1 MLRVAV
7 IADDLTGAAD
17 TGIQFC
23 RAEAPTYLVG
33 VEHIQSF
40 PFPESPHSLS
50 LFTNTRH
57 LHPNLASEA
66 MKTVAPGIKALRP
79 LHLYK
84 KIDSCL
90 RGNIGAELDV
100 LADALEFDASFVT
113 PALPAQGRAVLHD
126 VHYLRG
132 VPLAETEMARDP
144 VSPVTESRAS
154 VVLGRQSR
162 YAIAHVDLEIL
173 EGPFESLVD
182 HVRRLLRQGAKHI
195 VFDAAS
201 QRHLDRI
208 ADLAVRHFPKS
219 LLVGSAGLASSL
231 SPLLFPGPAG
241 TRTLLN
247 PVGRRILFVCGSA
260 SEVLDAQVQEL
271 VRAFSCPSYVLDTR
285 DLGPAQRRAWISKVA
300 QAAAA
305 SLFSGAVVLKIEAPG
320 VSPSP
325 ANGEELL
332 GGLVDL
338 VLPIMRDVRPDGIF
352 LSGGDTASALLK
364 ALKAEAVLLEREL
377 LPGFVL
383 GTFCMGPF
391 HGLPVVVKPG
401 AFGSSDALTRVYEM
415 LVSGKEQHHGCTP

>member
-1 MLRVAV
+1 MLRMAV

-40 PFPESPHSLS
+40 PFPESPHCLA
-50 LFTNTRH
+50 LFTNTRNVQ
-57 LHPNLASEA
+57 PDQA
-66 MKTVAPGIKALRP
+66 GQALRAVAVAIKEQRP
-79 LHLYK
+79 LRIYK

-90 RGNIGAELDV
+90 RGNIGTELDA
-100 LADALEFDASFVT
+100 LAETLELDASFVT
-113 PALPAQGRAVLHD
+113 PALPAQGRSVLHD

-144 VSPVTESRAS
+144 VSPVTESRVS

-173 EGPFESLVD
+173 EGPFEGLVD
-182 HVRRLLRQGAKHI
+182 QVRRLLRLGAKHI

-208 ADLAVRHFPKS
+208 ADLAVRHFPKT

-241 TRTLLN
+241 TRTLLK
-247 PVGRRILFVCGSA
+247 PLGRRILFVCGSA
-260 SEVLDAQVQEL
+260 SEILEAQVQEL
-271 VRAFSCPSYVLDTR
+271 VRAFSCTSHFLDTL

-305 SLFSGAVVLKIEAPG
+305 SLVSGALVLKIKAPG

-332 GGLVDL
+332 GGLVEL
-338 VLPIMRDVRPDGIF
+338 VLSIMRDVRPDGLF

-364 ALKAEAVLLEREL
+364 ALEAEAVLLEQEL

-391 HGLPVVVKPG
+391 DSLPVVVKPG
-401 AFGSSDALTRVYEM
+401 AFGAPDALVRIYEM
-415 LVSGKEQHHGCTP
+415 LVSGKEQRHDFTR

>member
-1 MLRVAV
+1 
-7 IADDLTGAAD
+7 
-17 TGIQFC
+17 
-23 RAEAPTYLVG
+23 

-40 PFPESPHSLS
+40 PFPESLHSLS

-66 MKTVAPGIKALRP
+66 IKTVAPGIKALRP
-79 LHLYK
+79 LHFYK

-100 LADALEFDASFVT
+100 LAEALEFDASFVT

-162 YAIAHVDLEIL
+162 YAVAHVDLEIL

-201 QRHLDRI
+201 QHHLDRI
-208 ADLAVRHFPKS
+208 ADLAVRHFSKC

-231 SPLLFPGPAG
+231 SPLLFSGPAG
-241 TRTLLN
+241 TRTPLN

-260 SEVLDAQVQEL
+260 SEILEAQVQEL
-271 VRAFSCPSYVLDTR
+271 LRSFSCPSYFFDSR
-285 DLGPAQRRAWISKVA
+285 ELGSAGRSAWISKA
-300 QAAAA
+300 ARAAAA
-305 SLFSGAVVLKIEAPG
+305 SLVSGAVVLKIKAPG

-325 ANGEELL
+325 ADGGILL
-332 GGLVDL
+332 DGLVEL
-338 VLPIMRDVRPDGIF
+338 VFSIMRNVRPEGIF
-352 LSGGDTASALLK
+352 LSGGDTAFEVCK
-364 ALKAEAVLLEREL
+364 ALQAQAVLLAQEL

-401 AFGSSDALTRVYEM
+401 AFGASDALVRLYEM
-415 LVSGKEQHHGCTP
+415 LSLGKDGSHGTTP